1 MRHESSKDIFKKLKK
16 DGWQLTRVKGSHHQ
30 FTHPIKPGTVT
41 VQHPLNP
48 YLVTCLETYTG
59 RLGGIGKG

>member
-41 VQHPLNP
+41 VQHP
-48 YLVTCLETYTG
+48 VKSI
-59 RLGGIGKG
+59 LGDVLRKIYWQAGW